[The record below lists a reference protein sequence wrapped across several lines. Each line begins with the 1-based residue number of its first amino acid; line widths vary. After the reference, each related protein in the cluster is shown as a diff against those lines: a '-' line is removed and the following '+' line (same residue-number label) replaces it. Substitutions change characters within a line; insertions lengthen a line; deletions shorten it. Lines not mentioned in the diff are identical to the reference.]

1 MRANMNYEVT
11 TQYRT
16 LAKTGREMMDFSE
29 FFGVDNGLGHLKDHE
44 LAQLNRLTHVGGL
57 LTKMGVTFGP
67 RLSDLTDSDKELIAK
82 FSKKEL
88 DLQNV

>member
-1 MRANMNYEVT
+1 MQYFEVT
-11 TQYRT
+11 KQQTS
-16 LAKTGREMMDFSE
+16 LAKIGREMMDFSE
-29 FFGVDNGLGHLKDHE
+29 YFPGLGKLKDHQ
-44 LAQLNRLTHVGGL
+44 LATLNTMSHVGNM

>member
-1 MRANMNYEVT
+1 MNNAFEVT

-29 FFGVDNGLGHLKDHE
+29 FYGVEHGLGHLKDDQ
-44 LAQLNRLTHVGGL
+44 LAVLNRLTHVGGL

-67 RLSDLTDSDKELIAK
+67 RLSDLTDGDKELIAK

>member
-1 MRANMNYEVT
+1 MNNAFEVT

-16 LAKTGREMMDFSE
+16 LAKTGRAMMDFSE
-29 FFGVDNGLGHLKDHE
+29 FYGVEHGLGHLKDHE
-44 LAQLNRLTHVGGL
+44 LAVLNRLTHVGGL

-67 RLSDLTDSDKELIAK
+67 RLSDLLDSDNELIAK

>member
-1 MRANMNYEVT
+1 MNNAFEVT
-11 TQYRT
+11 TQYRH
-16 LAKTGREMMDFSE
+16 LAKTGRAMMDFSE
-29 FFGVDNGLGHLKDHE
+29 FYGVEHGLGHLKDHD
-44 LAQLNRLTHVGGL
+44 LATLNRLTHVGGL